1 MAISPHLIRKLQ
13 EALGHEAA
21 EDLVSH
27 LEGGESLRADVAE
40 LRHEMQL
47 GFAKIDARFANLD
60 TKIEKLDAKTDAR
73 FANLDAKIDLKIE
86 GVVLKIDG
94 MAATLRSEMKEQT
107 GRLLMWSFLFWTGA
121 VGAIATLAGVLK

>member
-40 LRHEMQL
+40 LRHDMQL

-60 TKIEKLDAKTDAR
+60 
-73 FANLDAKIDLKIE
+73 AKIDLKI
-86 GVVLKIDG
+86 DG
-94 MAATLRSEMKEQT
+94 MASTLRSEMKEQT
-107 GRLLMWSFLFWTGA
+107 GRLLMWSFVFWVGA

>member
-60 TKIEKLDAKTDAR
+60 GR
-73 FANLDAKIDLKIE
+73 FANLDTRID
-86 GVVLKIDG
+86 LKIDG

-107 GRLLMWSFLFWTGA
+107 GRLIKWSFVFWIGA
-121 VGAIATLAGVLK
+121 VGAIAALAGVLK

>member
-13 EALGHEAA
+13 EALGHEAT

-60 TKIEKLDAKTDAR
+60 ARFANVDGR
-73 FANLDAKIDLKIE
+73 FANLDEKIDLK
-86 GVVLKIDG
+86 LDG
-94 MAATLRSEMKEQT
+94 LAAILRSDMKEQT
-107 GRLLMWSFLFWTGA
+107 GRLLMWSFVFWIGA
-121 VGAIATLAGVLK
+121 VGAIAALAGVLK